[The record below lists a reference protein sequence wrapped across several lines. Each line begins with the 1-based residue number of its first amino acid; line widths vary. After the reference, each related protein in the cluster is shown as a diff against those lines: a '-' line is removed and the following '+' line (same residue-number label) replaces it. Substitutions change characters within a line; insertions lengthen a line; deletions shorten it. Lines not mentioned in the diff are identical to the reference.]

1 MRWSDSFPL
10 VRWFLVQSPLPRN
23 LGSAGTRPWHWRML
37 LLGVGGIA
45 LAGCQS
51 KPIPPPKPLA
61 VAVETVE
68 SRPFPEA
75 IDTISTLEAPEEVNL
90 AAQAGGRIQSLR
102 IRQGDGVRQGQLLVV
117 LDQTQLQ
124 EEVRALRGQRDESRL
139 NVQRFT
145 YLASQGAASI
155 IQRDALR
162 QNLVAAEA
170 ALRAKQA
177 DLAYKDLRAPIA
189 GIISDVTVKP
199 GDVIRAG
206 TPFTTIQRT
215 SRLLA
220 RVQVP
225 ARYGQRVRIGQ
236 PLLLNAPGSSAAVA
250 APVVKGRVVSIDPR
264 VSDLTQAFLVKAELP
279 NPSGEF
285 RNGERVRTRL
295 VIDTIPRLAV
305 PALAVT
311 RTSGQTFVFVVGSL
325 ADLERLPGN
334 VPIEKLRALPAS
346 SRFALQ
352 LPVRLGP
359 LQDNRYPVL
368 KGLQAGQTVIVS
380 NLVSLR
386 HGTPVTPR

>member
-1 MRWSDSFPL
+1 MAAI
-10 VRWFLVQSPLPRN
+10 
-23 LGSAGTRPWHWRML
+23 G
-37 LLGVGGIA
+37 

-51 KPIPPPKPLA
+51 KPIQPPGSLA
-61 VAVETVE
+61 VSVQTAAPY
-68 SRPFPEA
+68 PFPEA
-75 IDTISTLEAPEEVNL
+75 ISTISTLEAPEEVNL

-139 NVQRFT
+139 NYQRFE
-145 YLASQGAASI
+145 YLARQGAASA

-162 QNLVAAEA
+162 QNFVAAEA
-170 ALRAKQA
+170 ALKAKQA
-177 DLAYKDLRAPIA
+177 DLAYKDLRAPID
-189 GIISDVTVKP
+189 GVVSDVTVKP
-199 GDVIRAG
+199 GDVISAG
-206 TPFTTIQRT
+206 TPFSTIQRT

-220 RVQVP
+220 RVEVP
-225 ARYGQRVRIGQ
+225 ARYGQRVRPGQ
-236 PLLLNAPGSSAAVA
+236 SVLLNAPGGG
-250 APVVKGRVVSIDPR
+250 VVEGRVVSIDPR
-264 VSDLTQAFLVKAELP
+264 VNNATQAFLVKAELN
-279 NPSGEF
+279 NPSGAF

-295 VIDTIPRLAV
+295 VIDTSPQLAV

-311 RTSGQTFVFVVGSL
+311 RTSGQTFVFAMGSL
-325 ADLERLPGN
+325 ADLERQPGN
-334 VPIEKLRALPAS
+334 APIDTLRSLPPS
-346 SRFALQ
+346 TRFALQ

-368 KGLQAGQTVIVS
+368 KGLQPGQAVIVS

>member
-1 MRWSDSFPL
+1 MAAI
-10 VRWFLVQSPLPRN
+10 
-23 LGSAGTRPWHWRML
+23 G
-37 LLGVGGIA
+37 

-51 KPIPPPKPLA
+51 KPIQPPGPLA
-61 VAVETVE
+61 VSVQTASSTT
-68 SRPFPEA
+68 FPEA
-75 IDTISTLEAPEEVNL
+75 ITTISTLEAPEEVNL

-124 EEVRALRGQRDESRL
+124 EEVRALKGQRDESRL
-139 NVQRFT
+139 NYQRFE
-145 YLASQGAASI
+145 YLARQGAASA

-162 QNLVAAEA
+162 QNFVAAEA
-170 ALRAKQA
+170 ALKAKQA
-177 DLAYKDLRAPIA
+177 DLAYKDLRAPID
-189 GIISDVTVKP
+189 GVVSDVTVKP
-199 GDVIRAG
+199 GDVISAG
-206 TPFTTIQRT
+206 TPFSTIQRT

-220 RVQVP
+220 RIGVP
-225 ARYGQRVRIGQ
+225 ARYGQRVRPGQ
-236 PLLLNAPGSSAAVA
+236 SVLLNAPGGG
-250 APVVKGRVVSIDPR
+250 VVEGRVVSIDPR
-264 VSDLTQAFLVKAELP
+264 VNDATQAFLVKAELN
-279 NPSGEF
+279 NPGGAF

-295 VIDTIPRLAV
+295 VIDTSPQLAV

-334 VPIEKLRALPAS
+334 APIETLRSLPPS
-346 SRFALQ
+346 TRFALQ

-368 KGLQAGQTVIVS
+368 KGLQPGQAVIVS